1 MFNVCLFCFN
11 MNFYFVLILG
21 FFRFIV
27 KKKII
32 SSIYTNLSQKIAPC
46 LISKSTKNKFMK
58 GHFS

>member
-21 FFRFIV
+21 FFRLIV
-27 KKKII
+27 KKKKLVVF
-32 SSIYTNLSQKIAPC
+32 TQSQKIAPC

>member
-27 KKKII
+27 KKKKSVVFIQ
-32 SSIYTNLSQKIAPC
+32 SQKIAPR
-46 LISKSTKNKFMK
+46 LVSKSTKNKFMK